1 MSYYNTITNRKYPTL
16 PESYAG
22 VSHYPMATHR
32 HTQDGFY
39 PLVELILPDGYQK
52 ISGTQTYTLDGDV
65 VRENWQTQT
74 DAEACAERVA
84 SITPE
89 LWQTASLFRTI
100 LRLHF
105 GDNAE
110 TNEAITEDSI
120 TAYFVNRRLTLSA
133 SERTDDA
140 ADSILLTNGFAAI
153 TEWTGDG
160 TVWTFPW
167 AQLTEG
173 SE

>member
-1 MSYYNTITNRKYPTL
+1 MNYYNTTTQRKCTTL
-16 PESYAG
+16 PQSYAG
-22 VSHYPMATHR
+22 ISHYPMATHR
-32 HTQDGFY
+32 HASDGFY
-39 PLVELILPDGYQK
+39 PLIEFTTPDGYNK
-52 ISGTQTYTLDGDV
+52 ITGTQTYTLDGDV
-65 VRENWQTQT
+65 VRESWHVQS
-74 DAEACAERVA
+74 DAEAYAERVA
-84 SITPE
+84 SISTD

-120 TAYFVNRRLTLSA
+120 TAYFVTRRLTLSA

-160 TVWTFPW
+160 TVWSFPW
-167 AQLTEG
+167 DQLAEG
-173 SE
+173 DE